1 MKKIFCLIALA
12 LLLVPMSFAYWGEGF
27 QDHQYYV
34 VFDEEGEAAVLATI
48 SFQNYG
54 GVEDLEFEIPVED
67 IRIIGVVQEYYLYD
81 NEDYWRY
88 DTQYADVDYTLEELS
103 DSVRLSFDIPEDYED
118 VTIIIYYKTESY
130 VEEKYDI
137 FYYDFETISGNY
149 DINNVN
155 VYVDVVD
162 DLYMA
167 DSSGETEYKENFMV
181 METAEDA
188 ALSRGYYYSDTS
200 ESTSSLDPWESFHVT
215 GKYSGTWLDMNWWKV
230 VIGVLAIGLV
240 LVGGVF
246 GVKRMFKKKK
256 SLALKTGIASGA
268 LLSLIWGVTAY
279 VMENLSQWVGYQ
291 YGAMFSIVLML
302 LVVLLTFVLF
312 IGPSVLIGFK
322 QGMKEGLTC
331 LIAEIATLFLL
342 FFVGLLGFVF
352 LFGSGGGLYY

>member
-1 MKKIFCLIALA
+1 MCLIALA
-12 LLLVPMSFAYWGEGF
+12 LLLVPFSTAYWGEGF

-54 GVEDLEFEIPVED
+54 GVEDLEFEIPVKD
-67 IRIIGVVQEYYLYD
+67 IRIIGVVQEYYVYD
-81 NEDYWRY
+81 DEYSWRY
-88 DTQYADVDYTLEELS
+88 DTDYVNIDYDLEELS
-103 DSVRLSFDIPEDYED
+103 DSVRLSFSIPEDQED
-118 VTIIIYYKTESY
+118 VTIIIYYKTQSY

-167 DSSGETEYKENFMV
+167 DSSGDTEYKDNFMV
-181 METAEDA
+181 MESIEEA
-188 ALSRGYYYSDTS
+188 ALSRGYYYSDNS

-230 VIGVLAIGLV
+230 VLSVLVVGLV
-240 LVGGVF
+240 LVGGVY
-246 GVKRMFKKKK
+246 GVKKTFKKKK

-268 LLSLIWGVTAY
+268 LLSLVWGVTAY
-279 VMENLSQWVGYQ
+279 ALENLWEWVGYQ
-291 YGAMFSIVLML
+291 YGAMFSVVLVL
-302 LVVLLTFVLF
+302 LVVLLTLILLIV
-312 IGPSVLIGFK
+312 PSVLIGFK
-322 QGMKEGLTC
+322 LGMKEGLTC

-342 FFVGLLGFVF
+342 FFIGLLGFVF
-352 LFGSGGGLYY
+352 LFGAGGGLYY

>member
-1 MKKIFCLIALA
+1 MKKIMCLIALA
-12 LLLVPMSFAYWGEGF
+12 LLLVPMSSAYWGEGF

-54 GVEDLEFEIPVED
+54 DVEELEFEIPVED
-67 IRIIGVVQEYYLYD
+67 IRIIGVVQEYYVYD
-81 NEDYWRY
+81 DEDYWRY
-88 DTQYADVDYTLEELS
+88 DVQYAEVDYDLEELS
-103 DSVRLSFDIPEDYED
+103 DSVRLSFEIPEDQED

-137 FYYDFETISGNY
+137 YSYDFETISGNY

-167 DSSGETEYKENFMV
+167 DSSGETEYKDNFMV
-181 METAEDA
+181 MESVEEV

-215 GKYSGTWLDMNWWKV
+215 GEYSNTWLDMNWWKV
-230 VIGVLAIGLV
+230 VLGVLAVGLV

-246 GVKRMFKKKK
+246 GVKKMFKKKK
-256 SLALKTGIASGA
+256 SVALKAGIASGA

-291 YGAMFSIVLML
+291 YGAMFSIILML
-302 LVVLLTFVLF
+302 LVVMLTFILL
-312 IGPSVLIGFK
+312 ITPSVLIGFK
-322 QGMKEGLTC
+322 LGLKEGLTC

-342 FFVGLLGFVF
+342 FFLGLLGFIF
-352 LFGSGGGLYY
+352 LFGTGGGLYY